1 MPLKPRMG
9 AGAALLLGSA
19 ALAAAVLPLTP
30 LTQRT
35 PQRVYRPVSNDTV
48 DTRGKRFDAAAML
61 SQKMNF
67 NWTPEMASTV
77 AMNVDSIYELARPDS
92 GMVVYAV
99 QTCLRPDAFAQGKIE
114 VASSVPFEIYVD
126 DKSLGVKTDTQD
138 SLTSASWKRVA
149 LTMNPEVTY
158 RVAVKVLVSA
168 DGKGKTVPMRVQY
181 IPDKSSADVVVTQD
195 PAVKNRFQLANTDQ
209 GERVVSFSLS
219 PDGQYGVL
227 LYRNRLKNQS
237 VQTRYELMQTKTG
250 KVVERGNGS
259 ISWMP
264 GGNRANSELPR
275 GSKLYYTTK
284 TDRGYDLYLMDART
298 LESSLYAENL
308 PTDRFFW
315 SPAGDYIIYQAV
327 QEEDKTTTSKPLR
340 RYASPDD
347 RIAGNRRR
355 TTLNRYDLGTGTEQV
370 LTFGTQST
378 HPLDITSDGRKLL
391 FMTIRETPSR
401 YPFYSNSLVQL
412 DMQTMHADTIIADN
426 AFVSGAAYSPD
437 GTQLLL
443 TGSPRTFGDIGV
455 NMGSQ
460 PIPNDFDTQ
469 AYIYTIKTG
478 EVKALTRD
486 FNPSLT
492 GSPVWNAA
500 DGQIYFI
507 ANDGFFRNLY
517 TLNPAT
523 GTISRLPA
531 QVQSVGAFSIGDN
544 EKEYVAYT
552 GQGDTYTG
560 RAYLLN
566 LRTRRT
572 TCVADPMRAVIDGI
586 ELGTTTPWTFTASDG
601 TLIDGTV
608 TLPPGFDSGKKYPL
622 LVYYYGG
629 TSPSQHA
636 LSHPYVPQL
645 YAAQDYVVYVLNPSG
660 TYGYGQEF
668 SARHVN
674 AWGKRTAEDIIEGVK
689 KFVAEHPY
697 VDSKRIG
704 CFGASYGGFM
714 TQYLLTRTD
723 IFAAAM
729 SHAGISDV
737 TSYWG
742 EGYWGYTYNSVAA
755 AESYPW
761 TNPELFTKQGSLFN
775 ADKIHTP
782 LLLIHGT
789 VDTNVPIGESIQIFN
804 ALRIL
809 GRDVE
814 FISVDG
820 GNHTS
825 GSFPMEKRQL
835 WYNTV
840 MAWFAKYLKNDAR
853 WWDEMYPPEH
863 L

>member
-1 MPLKPRMG
+1 MG
-9 AGAALLLGSA
+9 VGVALMLGSA
-19 ALAAAVLPLTP
+19 ALAAAVIPLTP
-30 LTQRT
+30 LMQRT
-35 PQRVYRPVSNDTV
+35 PQRVYRPVCNDTV

-61 SQKMNF
+61 SQKMNLH
-67 NWTPEMASTV
+67 WSPEIAAEVT
-77 AMNVDSIYELARPDS
+77 MNADSIYEFARPDS
-92 GMVVYAV
+92 GMAVYAV
-99 QTCLRPDAFAQGKIE
+99 QTFLRPDAFAQGKIE
-114 VASSVPFEIYVD
+114 VASPVPFEIYVD
-126 DKSLGVKTDTQD
+126 DKSVGVKTDTQD
-138 SLTSASWKRVA
+138 SLTSASWKRVT

-158 RVAVKVLVSA
+158 RVTVKALVSA
-168 DGKGKTVPMRVQY
+168 DGKDKKVPMRVQY
-181 IPDKSSADVVVTQD
+181 NPDKSTTKVTVAQG

-209 GERVVSFSLS
+209 GERVVSYTLS

-227 LYRNRLKNQS
+227 LYRNRLKDQS
-237 VQTRYELMQTKTG
+237 VQTRYELLQTKTG
-250 KVVERGNGS
+250 KVVGRGNGS
-259 ISWMP
+259 ISWM
-264 GGNRANSELPR
+264 PR

-284 TDRGYDLYLMDART
+284 TDRGYDLYVMEART
-298 LESSLYAENL
+298 LAAELYAEAL
-308 PTDRFFW
+308 PNNRFFW
-315 SPAGDYIIYQAV
+315 SPTEDYIIYQAV
-327 QEEDKTTTSKPLR
+327 QEEDKAATSKPLR
-340 RYASPDD
+340 RYSSPDD
-347 RIAGNRRR
+347 RIVGNRRR
-355 TTLNRYDLGTGTEQV
+355 TTLNRYDFTTGSEQV

-378 HPLDITSDGRKLL
+378 HPLDISKDGRKLL
-391 FMTIRETPSR
+391 FMTMRETPSK

-426 AFVSGAAYSPD
+426 SYIAGAGYSPD
-437 GTQLLL
+437 GRQLLI
-443 TGSPRTFGDIGV
+443 TGSPRTFGDFGV
-455 NMGSQ
+455 NIGSQ

-469 AYIYTIKTG
+469 AYIYTIATG
-478 EVKALTRD
+478 EVKAVTRD

-492 GSPVWNAA
+492 GEPVWHVA

-523 GTISRLPA
+523 GKIGKISTD
-531 QVQSVGAFSIGDN
+531 VQSVGSFSIGDN

-566 LRTRRT
+566 LRSKRT
-572 TCVADPMRAVIDGI
+572 TCVADPMASVIDGI

-608 TLPPGFDSGKKYPL
+608 TLPPGFDPDKKYPL

-697 VDSKRIG
+697 VDGKKIG

-723 IFAAAM
+723 IFTAAM

-825 GSFPMEKRQL
+825 GSFPMGKRQL

-840 MAWFAKYLKNDAR
+840 MAWFAKYLKDDPR
-853 WWDEMYPPEH
+853 WWNEMYPPEH

>member
-1 MPLKPRMG
+1 MSRTTRII
-9 AGAALLLGSA
+9 AGAALLFGSA
-19 ALAAAVLPLTP
+19 SLVAAVLPLTP
-30 LTQRT
+30 LMQRT
-35 PQRVYRPVSNDTV
+35 PHQVYQPVSNDTV

-61 SQKMNF
+61 SQKMSL
-67 NWTPEMASTV
+67 NWITEQTRTV
-77 AMNVDSIYELARPDS
+77 GMDADTLYSFLRPDS
-92 GMVVYAV
+92 GTVIYAV
-99 QTCLRPDAFAQGKIE
+99 QTSLRPEGFSRGELE
-114 VASSVPFEIYVD
+114 VASTAPFEIYVD
-126 DKSLGVKTDTQD
+126 DKSVGVKTGTQD
-138 SLTSASWKRVA
+138 TLTSASWKRVA

-158 RVAVKVLVSA
+158 RITVKTLVSA
-168 DGKGKTVPMRVQY
+168 EGNGRQVPLRVQY
-181 IPDKSSADVVVTQD
+181 APDKGAADVAVAQG
-195 PAVKNRFQLANTDQ
+195 PALKNRFHLANTDQ
-209 GERVVSFSLS
+209 GERVASYTLS
-219 PDGQYGVL
+219 PDGQYGVM
-227 LYRNRLKNQS
+227 LYRNRLKDQS
-237 VQTRYELMQTKTG
+237 VQTRYEVVQTKTG
-250 KVVERGNGS
+250 KVVYRGNGS

-264 GGNRANSELPR
+264 R
-275 GSKLYYTTK
+275 GSKLYYSTK
-284 TDRGYDLYLMDART
+284 TDNGYDIYVMDARNFEPA
-298 LESSLYAENL
+298 LMAEGIPVNQFL
-308 PTDRFFW
+308 WAPTE
-315 SPAGDYIIYQAV
+315 DYIIYHAV
-327 QEEDKTTTSKPLR
+327 QEEDKAATGKPLR

-347 RIAGNRRR
+347 RIVGNRRR
-355 TTLNRYDLGTGTEQV
+355 VTLKRYDISSGAEQV
-370 LTFGTQST
+370 LTFGTQSSY
-378 HPLDITSDGRKLL
+378 PLDITADGQRLL
-391 FMTIRETPSR
+391 LLTTRETPSK
-401 YPFYSNSLVQL
+401 YPFYSSSLVQL
-412 DMQTMHADTIIADN
+412 DMTTMQPDTLIADN
-426 AFVSGAAYSPD
+426 GFISGAVYSPD
-437 GTQLLL
+437 GEKIFI
-443 TGSPRTFGDIGV
+443 TGSPRTFGDKGV
-455 NMGSQ
+455 AIGSQ

-469 AYIYTIKTG
+469 GFVYTING
-478 EVKALTRD
+478 GDVKPVTRD

-500 DGQIYFI
+500 DGQLYFM
-507 ANDGFFRNLY
+507 ANDGFCRNLY

-523 GTISRLPA
+523 AQIKQLSA
-531 QVQSVGAFSIGDN
+531 QVQSVGTFSIGN
-544 EKEYVAYT
+544 HEKEYVAYT

-560 RAYLLN
+560 GAYLLN
-566 LRTRRT
+566 LRTGKSS
-572 TCVADPMRAVIDGI
+572 CVADPMAKVLDGI
-586 ELGTTTPWTFTASDG
+586 ELGNTTPWTFTASDG
-601 TLIDGTV
+601 TPIEGTV
-608 TLPPGFDSGKKYPL
+608 TLPPGFDPNKKYPL

-629 TSPSQHA
+629 TSPSQYG
-636 LSHPYVPQL
+636 LNHPYVPQL

-689 KFVAEHPY
+689 QFVAEHPY
-697 VDSKRIG
+697 VDGKKIG

-835 WYNTV
+835 WHNTV
-840 MAWFAKYLKNDAR
+840 MAWFAKYLKDDPR

>member
-1 MPLKPRMG
+1 MPQKSRFG
-9 AGAALLLGSA
+9 VGAALLLGSA

-30 LTQRT
+30 LVQRT
-35 PQRVYRPVSNDTV
+35 PQRVYRPVSNDSV
-48 DTRGKRFDAAAML
+48 DTRGKRFDEAAIL

-67 NWTPEMASTV
+67 QWAPEMTGSI
-77 AMNVDSIYELARPDS
+77 AMDADSMYVFARPDS
-92 GMVVYAV
+92 GAVVYAV
-99 QTCLRPDAFAQGKIE
+99 QTCLRPDAFAKGKLE
-114 VASSVPFEIYVD
+114 VASPVPFEIYVD
-126 DKSLGVKTDTQD
+126 DTSVGVKTDTQD
-138 SLTSASWKRVA
+138 SISAASWKRVP

-158 RVAVKVLVSA
+158 RITVKALVSA
-168 DGKGKTVPMRVQY
+168 GRKGDKVPMRLQY
-181 IPDKSSADVVVTQD
+181 APD
-195 PAVKNRFQLANTDQ
+195 PASASVTVAQGPSVKNRFQLANTDQ
-209 GERVVSFSLS
+209 GERVAAFSLS
-219 PDGQYGVL
+219 PDGQYGIVS
-227 LYRNRLKNQS
+227 YRNRFKDQS
-237 VQTRYELMQTKTG
+237 VTARYELLHTKTG
-250 KVVERGNGS
+250 KVVSRGRETVR
-259 ISWMP
+259 WM
-264 GGNRANSELPR
+264 PR
-275 GSKLYYTTK
+275 GSKLYYTAK
-284 TDRGYDLYLMDART
+284 TDHGYNLYVMDART
-298 LESSLYAENL
+298 LEPSLWAENL
-308 PTDRFFW
+308 PNNDFMW
-315 SPAGDYIIYQAV
+315 SPTEDYIIYQAV
-327 QEEDKTTTSKPLR
+327 QEEDKTVTGKPLR

-347 RIAGNRRR
+347 RIVGNRRR
-355 TTLNRYDLGTGTEQV
+355 TTLNRYDIDSGSEQV

-378 HPLDITSDGRKLL
+378 HPLDISADGRRLL
-391 FMTIRETPSR
+391 FMTVRETPAK
-401 YPFYSNSLVQL
+401 YPFYSNTLVQL
-412 DMQTMHADTIIADN
+412 DMTSMRADTIIADN
-426 AFVSGAAYSPD
+426 GYISGAIYSPD
-437 GTQLLL
+437 AEQLFI
-443 TGSPRTFGDIGV
+443 TGSPRTFGGAGV
-455 NMGSQ
+455 NIGTL

-469 AYIYTIKTG
+469 GYIYTLRNG
-478 EVKALTRD
+478 DVRAVTRE
-486 FNPSLT
+486 FNPSLV

-500 DGQIYFI
+500 DGQVYFM
-507 ANDGFFRNLY
+507 ANDGFYRRLY
-517 TLNPAT
+517 SLDPANGRIT
-523 GTISRLPA
+523 QLPVE
-531 QVQSVGAFSIGDN
+531 VQMVGSFSIGDH
-544 EKEYVAYT
+544 EKDYLAYT
-552 GQGDTYTG
+552 AQGNTYTG

-566 LRTRRT
+566 LRNKRN
-572 TCVADPMRAVIDGI
+572 TCVADPMGPVIDGI
-586 ELGTTTPWTFTASDG
+586 ELGSTTPWTFTSSDG

-608 TLPPGFDSGKKYPL
+608 TLPPGFDPNKKYPL

-636 LSHPYVPQL
+636 LNHPYVPQL

-689 KFVAEHPY
+689 QFVAEHPY
-697 VDSKRIG
+697 VDSKKIG

-729 SHAGISDV
+729 SHAGISDL

-840 MAWFAKYLKNDAR
+840 MAWFAKYLKDDPR
-853 WWDEMYPPEH
+853 WWNEMYPPEH